1 MFKNVRAKKSLGQ
14 NFLINKSKLRKITD
28 ALELKK
34 GDTIIEIGPGHGE
47 LTSEIISELDN
58 LEIRNFRIICIEK
71 DNELA
76 EVLKEKFSKDKNI
89 EITEGDALKVLPVLS
104 GGFKFQASS
113 FKIAGNIPYYITG
126 YLLRIISELEKKP
139 EITVLTIQ
147 KEVAQRI
154 CALRQAQGKP
164 KMNLLAASV
173 QFWAKPK
180 IIGYISKKDFRPMP
194 KVDSA
199 IIRLK
204 ATSNKQQIKS
214 ENYYKLVKIL
224 FKQPRKTILNNFCG
238 AKNIDSDK
246 CRKNLLKVG
255 INPSDRPQNLAIK
268 QLKEL
273 SGYDTI

>member
-1 MFKNVRAKKSLGQ
+1 MGKRIIKEKKIRAKKSLGQ

-28 ALELKK
+28 VLELKK
-34 GDTIIEIGPGHGE
+34 DDTIIEIGPGHGE
-47 LTSEIISELDN
+47 LTMEIIGEFDN
-58 LEIRNFRIICIEK
+58 LGIRNFRIICIEK

-76 EVLKEKFSKDKNI
+76 EALKEKFSKDKNI
-89 EITEGDALKVLPVLS
+89 EVIEGDALKVLPTLNTKYKLV
-104 GGFKFQASS
+104 
-113 FKIAGNIPYYITG
+113 GNIPYYITG

-154 CALRQAQGKP
+154 CVLRQAQGKP

-173 QFWAKPK
+173 QFWAEPK
-180 IIGYISKKDFRPMP
+180 IIGYIPKKDFRPMP

-204 ATSNKQQIKS
+204 ATNNKQQIKS

-224 FKQPRKTILNNFCG
+224 FKQPRKTILNNFCD
-238 AKNIDSDK
+238 AKKADFDK

-255 INPSDRPQNLAIK
+255 INPLDRPQNLAIK